1 MGRVLI
7 VGSGAIGTS
16 SDDCTAT
23 KKHVLAGYT
32 AITSD
37 SNDEPIVGTMPINGE
52 QSATLKCG
60 ESKQI
65 PEGYTFGGTVT
76 AADLA
81 SQTGA
86 TAVDN
91 QLSSG
96 KTAWVN
102 GQKVTG
108 TLTERGQYQSG
119 GAAFTGSYFAVNSLP
134 EGIYRK
140 NGASWAP
147 EARCTADQLRN
158 VLGITA
164 GKIKKGEVIAG
175 VTGTWEGYVAN
186 PTDLY
191 YKGSNPAGFYV
202 SDNGGGYCSASFDGV
217 YITVTSNTTGA
228 NGLTITA
235 GKAYNLSGYS
245 KLIIELNVSKATY
258 YNSTNGGLYFKNG
271 SEELGRLWQNGLFG
285 TVGQKTYSFDLSN
298 VQKVVTPS
306 LDFTVRQAVI
316 QITRIRLA

>member
-1 MGRVLI
+1 MGKI
-7 VGSGAIGTS
+7 TATGIGSSVG
-16 SDDCTAT
+16 SDDCTAG
-23 KKHVLAGYT
+23 KAQVLAGYT
-32 AITSD
+32 AVTSD
-37 SNDEPIVGTMPINGE
+37 SDDESVEGTMPNNGE

-60 ESKQI
+60 QSKQI
-65 PEGYTFGGTVT
+65 PAGYTSGGTVV

-86 TAVDN
+86 TAAAN
-91 QLSSG
+91 QISSG

-119 GAAFTGSYFAVNSLP
+119 GAAFTGSYFAISSLP

-158 VLGITA
+158 TLGITA

-202 SDNGGGYCSASFDGV
+202 SDNGGGYGSASFDGV
-217 YITVTSNTTGA
+217 YITVTSSTTSA
-228 NGLTITA
+228 NGVTITA
-235 GKAYNLSGYS
+235 GRTYNLSGYS
-245 KLIIELNVSKATY
+245 RLVIELNVIKAPPY
-258 YNSTNGGLYFKNG
+258 RDTNGGLFFKNG
-271 SEELGRLWQNGLFG
+271 SEELGRLWADGLFYPIG
-285 TVGQKTYSFDLSN
+285 AKTYSFDLSN

-306 LDFTVRQAVI
+306 LVFIPRTAAI

>member
-1 MGRVLI
+1 
-7 VGSGAIGTS
+7 
-16 SDDCTAT
+16 
-23 KKHVLAGYT
+23 
-32 AITSD
+32 
-37 SNDEPIVGTMPINGE
+37 MPNNGE

-60 ESKQI
+60 QSKQI
-65 PEGYTFGGTVT
+65 PAGYTPGGTVT
-76 AADLA
+76 AADLT

-86 TAVDN
+86 TAAAN
-91 QLSSG
+91 QISSG

-202 SDNGGGYCSASFDGV
+202 SDNGGGYGSASFDGV
-217 YITVTSNTTGA
+217 YITVTSSTTSA

-235 GKAYNLSGYS
+235 GRTYNLSGYS
-245 KLIIELNVSKATY
+245 RLVIELNVIKAPPY
-258 YNSTNGGLYFKNG
+258 RDTNGGLFFKNG
-271 SEELGRLWQNGLFG
+271 SEELGRLWQDGLYG
-285 TVGQKTYSFDLSN
+285 TIGQKTYSFDLSN

-306 LDFTVRQAVI
+306 LVFIPRTAAI

>member
-65 PEGYTFGGTVT
+65 PEGYTSGGTVV

-81 SQTGA
+81 SQTA
-86 TAVDN
+86 ANADAN
-91 QLSSG
+91 QISSG

-102 GQKVTG
+102 GKKVTG
-108 TLTERGQYQSG
+108 TLTERGQYQNG
-119 GAAFTGSYFAVNSLP
+119 GAAFPGNYFAINALP
-134 EGIYRK
+134 EGIYRS

-147 EARCTADQLRN
+147 EGRCTADQLRN

-164 GKIKKGEVIAG
+164 WKIKKGEVIAG

-191 YKGSNPAGFYV
+191 YKGSNPAGFYI

-258 YNSTNGGLYFKNG
+258 YNNTNGGIDFKNG
-271 SEELGRLWQNGLFG
+271 SEQLGRIWQNGLFG
-285 TVGQKTYSFDLSN
+285 TIGQKTYSFDLSN

>member
-1 MGRVLI
+1 MGKI
-7 VGSGAIGTS
+7 TATGIGSSVG
-16 SDDCTAT
+16 SDDCTAG
-23 KKHVLAGYT
+23 KAQVLAGYT
-32 AITSD
+32 AVTSD
-37 SNDEPIVGTMPINGE
+37 SDDESVEGTMPNNGE

-60 ESKQI
+60 QSKQI
-65 PEGYTFGGTVT
+65 PAGYTPGGTVT
-76 AADLA
+76 AADLT

-86 TAVDN
+86 TAAAN
-91 QLSSG
+91 QISSG

-119 GAAFTGSYFAVNSLP
+119 GAAFTGSYFTVNSLP

-202 SDNGGGYCSASFDGV
+202 SDNGGGYGSASFDGV
-217 YITVTSNTTGA
+217 YITVTSSTTSA

-235 GKAYNLSGYS
+235 GRTYNLSGYS
-245 KLIIELNVSKATY
+245 RLVIELNVIKAPPY
-258 YNSTNGGLYFKNG
+258 RDTNGGLFFKNG
-271 SEELGRLWQNGLFG
+271 SEELGRLWQDGLYG
-285 TVGQKTYSFDLSN
+285 TIGQKTYSFDLSN

-306 LDFTVRQAVI
+306 LVFIPRTAAI

>member
-1 MGRVLI
+1 MGKVLASGEGGGT
-7 VGSGAIGTS
+7 GS
-16 SDDCTAT
+16 DECTAS
-23 KKHVLAGYT
+23 KAQVLAGYT
-32 AITSD
+32 AVTSD
-37 SNDEPIVGTMPINGE
+37 SGDEAAEGTMPNNGD
-52 QSATLKCG
+52 QSTTLKCG
-60 ESKQI
+60 QSKKI
-65 PEGYTFGGTVT
+65 PEGYTSGGTVT

-258 YNSTNGGLYFKNG
+258 YNSTNGGLFFKNG

>member
-1 MGRVLI
+1 MGKI
-7 VGSGAIGTS
+7 TATGIGSSVG
-16 SDDCTAT
+16 SDDCTAG
-23 KKHVLAGYT
+23 KAQVLAGYT
-32 AITSD
+32 AVTSD
-37 SNDEPIVGTMPINGE
+37 SDDESVEGTMPNNGE

-60 ESKQI
+60 QSKQI
-65 PEGYTFGGTVT
+65 PAGYTPGGTVT
-76 AADLA
+76 AADLT

-86 TAVDN
+86 TAAAN
-91 QLSSG
+91 QISSG

-108 TLTERGQYQSG
+108 TLTESG

-158 VLGITA
+158 TLGITA

-202 SDNGGGYCSASFDGV
+202 SDNGGGYGSASFDGV
-217 YITVTSNTTGA
+217 YITVTSSTTSA
-228 NGLTITA
+228 NGVKITA
-235 GKAYNLSGYS
+235 GRTYNLSGYS
-245 KLIIELNVSKATY
+245 KLIIELNVIKAPPY
-258 YNSTNGGLYFKNG
+258 KDTNGGIYFKNG
-271 SEELGRLWQNGLFG
+271 DEQLGRLWADGLFYPIG
-285 TVGQKTYSFDLSN
+285 AKTYSFDLSN

-306 LDFTVRQAVI
+306 LVFIPRTAAI

>member
-1 MGRVLI
+1 MGKI
-7 VGSGAIGTS
+7 TATGIGSSVG
-16 SDDCTAT
+16 SDDCTAG
-23 KKHVLAGYT
+23 KAQVLAGYT
-32 AITSD
+32 AVTSD
-37 SNDEPIVGTMPINGE
+37 SDDESVEGTMPNNGE

-60 ESKQI
+60 QSKQI
-65 PEGYTFGGTVT
+65 PAGYTPGGTVT
-76 AADLA
+76 AADLT

-86 TAVDN
+86 TAAAN
-91 QLSSG
+91 QISSG

-158 VLGITA
+158 TLGITA

-202 SDNGGGYCSASFDGV
+202 SNNGGGYCSASFDGV
-217 YITVTSNTTGA
+217 YITVTSTTTGA
-228 NGLTITA
+228 SGLTITA
-235 GKAYNLSGYS
+235 GRTYNLSGYS
-245 KLIIELNVSKATY
+245 RLIIELNVIKAPPY
-258 YNSTNGGLYFKNG
+258 RDTNGGLFFKNG
-271 SEELGRLWQNGLFG
+271 SEELGRLWADGLFYPIG
-285 TVGQKTYSFDLSN
+285 AKTYSFDLSN

-306 LDFTVRQAVI
+306 LVFTPRTAAI

>member
-1 MGRVLI
+1 MGKVLASGGGGGT
-7 VGSGAIGTS
+7 GS
-16 SDDCTAT
+16 DECTAS
-23 KKHVLAGYT
+23 KAQVLAGYT
-32 AITSD
+32 AVTSD
-37 SNDEPIVGTMPINGE
+37 SGDEAAEGTMPNNGD
-52 QSATLKCG
+52 QSTTLKCG
-60 ESKQI
+60 QSKKI
-65 PEGYTFGGTVT
+65 PEGYTSGGTVT

-258 YNSTNGGLYFKNG
+258 YNSTNGGLFFKNG